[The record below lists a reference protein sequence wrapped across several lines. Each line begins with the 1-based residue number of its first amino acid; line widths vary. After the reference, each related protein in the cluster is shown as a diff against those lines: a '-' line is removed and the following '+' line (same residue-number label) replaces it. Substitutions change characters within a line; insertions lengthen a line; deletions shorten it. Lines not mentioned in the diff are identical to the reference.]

1 MFKKSIV
8 FNLFIMLLL
17 SLGLLFVFFS
27 SLDFITNHGQETIVP
42 KLTGKKL
49 KESIKELEAQHF
61 NVQIDSVYMPYIDPL
76 QVVFQEPEAGMN
88 VKVGRTLFLTVNKKS
103 PPMVSMP
110 NLVSKSFR
118 NAVLILQSYR
128 MVVGDTIFRPDIA
141 AGAILE
147 QLWNGK
153 KINPGTMLPYGS
165 KIDLVV
171 GEGLA
176 QEEIDVPNLIG
187 KSWMEAKTILTNSN
201 LMFTVICDGN
211 ITDTMSAI
219 VYQQFPESLNELDF
233 IQTIH
238 GGDMIDVRVMQN
250 PSQTLL
256 KQNLPGSAKY
266 QNEDDTSL
274 NQSIERIAPKREPR
288 DSNARRNIPGMG
300 SPSVLGDQDAS
311 KVTKKT
317 NSTTS
322 SNYKKLN
329 NKKGSGNVNTSN
341 KSKEKAPSD
350 DNKVKSKSQ
359 ENYSDQYD

>member
-1 MFKKSIV
+1 MFKKSIL

-17 SLGLLFVFFS
+17 SLGLMFIFFS
-27 SLDFITNHGQETIVP
+27 SLDFITNHGQETLVP

-49 KESIKELEAQHF
+49 KQSIKELEAQHF
-61 NVQIDSVYMPYIDPL
+61 NVQVDSVYMPYIDPL

-176 QEEIDVPNLIG
+176 LEEMDVPNLVG
-187 KSWMEAKTILTNSN
+187 KSWMEAKTILTNSK

-238 GGDMIDVRVMQN
+238 GGDMIDVRIIQN
-250 PSQTLL
+250 PSQALL

-266 QNEDDTSL
+266 QNEDDTSI

-288 DSNARRNIPGMG
+288 DTNARRNIPGMG
-300 SPSVLGDQDAS
+300 SPSVLGDDDAT
-311 KVTKKT
+311 KATKKSNKT
-317 NSTTS
+317 TSAKYNKYNNKNNST
-322 SNYKKLN
+322 
-329 NKKGSGNVNTSN
+329 NVNTSK
-341 KSKEKAPSD
+341 KSKEKALSD
-350 DNKVKSKSQ
+350 DNKVKTKSQ
-359 ENYSDQYD
+359 ENYSDQYE